1 MGKGGDGGA
10 ADGDAVG
17 EAAAVPQEL
26 LDKLKNAESTH
37 LDLSRDGLEISLK

>member
-1 MGKGGDGGA
+1 MGKGGDSAA

-17 EAAAVPQEL
+17 EPGGMPQEL
-26 LDKLKNAESTH
+26 LDKLKGAESTH